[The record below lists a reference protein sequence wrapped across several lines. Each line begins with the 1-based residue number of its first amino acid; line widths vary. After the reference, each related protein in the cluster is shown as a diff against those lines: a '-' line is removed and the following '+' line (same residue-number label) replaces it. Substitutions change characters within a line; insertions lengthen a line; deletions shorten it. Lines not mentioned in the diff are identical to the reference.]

1 MNAVFNTV
9 ERYNPDQRVW
19 QPVASMSLKRGG
31 VAAVTLN
38 GDVFAIGGNDGD
50 MTKSSVERYRYSYH
64 STIGQKLNFSPLVDR
79 WEEMPSMRYR
89 RAGSSAAV
97 YNGKIYVA
105 GGFDDVSPLEKCECF
120 DPVEK
125 TWVEIAPLQE
135 PRGGVGLAEL
145 QGTGC
150 SR

>member
-1 MNAVFNTV
+1 
-9 ERYNPDQRVW
+9 
-19 QPVASMSLKRGG
+19 
-31 VAAVTLN
+31 
-38 GDVFAIGGNDGD
+38 
-50 MTKSSVERYRYSYH
+50 
-64 STIGQKLNFSPLVDR
+64 
-79 WEEMPSMRYR
+79 MPSMRYR

-125 TWVEIAPLQE
+125 TWVEIAPLAE

-145 QGTGC
+145 QGTELLNLFHFIYQHKIKLKYIFGQFIL
-150 SR
+150 